1 MPILGKSIFLASRHV
16 SVTCPGEDIGIRYR
30 GSEMD
35 HQNCPVKL
43 TASIIGG
50 KWKAPLLFYLE
61 GKTRRFCELQR
72 LIPGLTKKMLTQHL
86 RELEHDGIVHRKVF
100 AEVPPHVEY
109 SLTRHGESLKPILRL
124 MSAWGKRHR
133 ARYGTVARSKKS
145 TTADRLESLIA
156 PVPLAGQISRLAVPA
171 EPFKEKAVV

>member
-1 MPILGKSIFLASRHV
+1 MI
-16 SVTCPGEDIGIRYR
+16 
-30 GSEMD
+30 D

-86 RELEHDGIVHRKVF
+86 RELESDGVVHRKVY

-109 SLTRHGESLKPILRL
+109 SLTRHGESLKPILKL

-133 ARYGTVARSKKS
+133 ARYGAASKSRKAAGVNS
-145 TTADRLESLIA
+145 RIEAAAPAPMVA
-156 PVPLAGQISRLAVPA
+156 PVSRLAASVEQPR
-171 EPFKEKAVV
+171 EDRSLV

>member
-1 MPILGKSIFLASRHV
+1 
-16 SVTCPGEDIGIRYR
+16 
-30 GSEMD
+30 MD

-61 GKTRRFCELQR
+61 GRTRRFCELQR

-109 SLTRHGESLKPILRL
+109 SLTRHGESLKPILKL

-133 ARYGTVARSKKS
+133 ARYGTVLPRAKKA
-145 TTADRLESLIA
+145 TNGADRNHNLNAAVIPQLPRAAASSGTLS
-156 PVPLAGQISRLAVPA
+156 AGTLSTGNSFGSKTAV
-171 EPFKEKAVV
+171 

>member
-1 MPILGKSIFLASRHV
+1 
-16 SVTCPGEDIGIRYR
+16 
-30 GSEMD
+30 MD

-86 RELEHDGIVHRKVF
+86 RELERDGIVHRKVY

-109 SLTRHGESLKPILRL
+109 SLTRHGESLKPILKL

-133 ARYGTVARSKKS
+133 AHYGTGASHRTKPAIANAGETLRLPASLPLHVPRVA
-145 TTADRLESLIA
+145 D
-156 PVPLAGQISRLAVPA
+156 PVR
-171 EPFKEKAVV
+171 EEKPVV

>member
-1 MPILGKSIFLASRHV
+1 
-16 SVTCPGEDIGIRYR
+16 
-30 GSEMD
+30 MD

-43 TASIIGG
+43 TASVIGG
-50 KWKAPLLFYLE
+50 KWKAPLLFHLD

-86 RELEHDGIVHRKVF
+86 RELERDGIVHRKVY

-109 SLTRHGESLKPILRL
+109 SLTRHGESLKPILKL

-133 ARYGTVARSKKS
+133 ARYGRAAAQAGKLLSPEKQNGHLNSAPAAGAMVPLP
-145 TTADRLESLIA
+145 RLEPSGAI
-156 PVPLAGQISRLAVPA
+156 Q
-171 EPFKEKAVV
+171 EKAAV

>member
-1 MPILGKSIFLASRHV
+1 MN
-16 SVTCPGEDIGIRYR
+16 
-30 GSEMD
+30 

-50 KWKAPLLFYLE
+50 KWKPMLLFYLE

-86 RELEHDGIVHRKVF
+86 RELERDGIVQRKVF

-109 SLTRHGESLKPILRL
+109 SLTRHGESLKPILKL
-124 MSAWGKRHR
+124 MSAWGTRHQ
-133 ARYGTVARSKKS
+133 ARYGMTVRRVTKAVEPPVPDPAMRNEAIKPPMPFE
-145 TTADRLESLIA
+145 TPLPRLAIA
-156 PVPLAGQISRLAVPA
+156 PQPMRAD
-171 EPFKEKAVV
+171 KAIL

>member
-1 MPILGKSIFLASRHV
+1 
-16 SVTCPGEDIGIRYR
+16 
-30 GSEMD
+30 MD

-50 KWKAPLLFYLE
+50 KWKAPLLFHLE

-86 RELEHDGIVHRKVF
+86 RELERDGIVHRKVY

-109 SLTRHGESLKPILRL
+109 SLTRHGDSLKPLLKL

-133 ARYGTVARSKKS
+133 ARYGVVAARSTKAVTS
-145 TTADRLESLIA
+145 TDRNENSTPPA
-156 PVPLAGQISRLAVPA
+156 PLAGQMPRLAAAA
-171 EPFKEKAVV
+171 EPVREEKPAV